1 VVRIGRRRPEEI
13 AAAARIATNFNGTL
27 QGKPA
32 DGSRR
37 LSRLPAQIAASSSPM
52 LAPTSVRINAA
63 PKNALTLPERLGAR
77 LTTPTTKAADVEA
90 RKAADAC
97 QSPLV
102 SDAAC
107 HSSESTAETTPICI
121 AAKSVF
127 LKHAMQAITPGTQPA
142 SGRLSGTTTGHTHPL
157 QVLSSSGLLRLVTD
171 R

>member
-13 AAAARIATNFNGTL
+13 ASAARIATNFNGTL
-27 QGKPA
+27 QGKPV

-37 LSRLPAQIAASSSPM
+37 LSRLPAQIVANSSRM
-52 LAPTSVRINAA
+52 LARMSARINVA
-63 PKNALTLPERLGAR
+63 PKNAPALPERLGAS

-107 HSSESTAETTPICI
+107 HSSESTAETMQTCI
-121 AAKSVF
+121 AARSVF
-127 LKHAMQAITPGTQPA
+127 FTHAMQAITPGTQPISA
-142 SGRLSGTTTGHTHPL
+142 RLSGTMAGHMPL
-157 QVLSSSGLLRLVTD
+157 HQAQSL
-171 R
+171 